1 MLSAVIRA
9 GRSRAAAPLVDDR
22 ATRGP
27 STPVLSY
34 WGQVSSDRLRLR
46 RIGTEL
52 SHDVLNPARVPL

>member
-1 MLSAVIRA
+1 MLSAVIRS

-22 ATRGP
+22 ATRVRPPRSSRTRGQ
-27 STPVLSY
+27 LS
-34 WGQVSSDRLRLR
+34 SIPLRLR